1 MDEEI
6 RKTMQRI
13 QADPN
18 IRVNWKLDC
27 YRNKKEIE
35 QARMEKEA
43 WELVDT
49 IKAKHRAIKYKNSSK
64 FTRFWMIFFE
74 KF

>member
-6 RKTMQRI
+6 RMTMQRI

-27 YRNKKEIE
+27 YRNKEERE

-49 IKAKHRAIKYKNSSK
+49 IKAKHRAIKYKKRSK
-64 FTRFWMIFFE
+64 FIRFLIDFF
-74 KF
+74 

>member
-6 RKTMQRI
+6 RMTMQRI

-18 IRVNWKLDC
+18 IRVNWKLDSF
-27 YRNKKEIE
+27 RNKEERE
-35 QARMEKEA
+35 QARIEKEA

-49 IKAKHRAIKYKNSSK
+49 IKAKHHAIKYKNRSK
-64 FTRFWMIFFE
+64 FIRFLIDFF
-74 KF
+74 